1 MGNNLA
7 LDRVFAVYISFSL
20 QNPGHPG
27 PSDVMHRA
35 FCPLYLLERTT
46 RRTLRHETGL
56 SGTSEEGPGD
66 PVVTLK
72 YQCLQS
78 R

>member
-20 QNPGHPG
+20 HYPGHPG
-27 PSDVMHRA
+27 PSDVMHQA
-35 FCPLYLLERTT
+35 FCPSYLLERLT
-46 RRTLRHETGL
+46 RRTLQRETEL
-56 SGTSEEGPGD
+56 SGTSEEGPED
-66 PVVTLK
+66 PVVAWK